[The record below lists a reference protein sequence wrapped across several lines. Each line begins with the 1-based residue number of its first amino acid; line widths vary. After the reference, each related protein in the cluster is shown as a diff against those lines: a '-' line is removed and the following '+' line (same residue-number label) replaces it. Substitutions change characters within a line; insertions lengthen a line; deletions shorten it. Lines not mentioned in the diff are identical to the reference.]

1 MEVTGELFLTL
12 EMFDSADPPPR
23 TLKLKNMFGALVLAV
38 SVLAKSSGKRFLH
51 PSLTTTQKVTG
62 VSPGPTEDH
71 VFGHF
76 ATFIGQTS
84 IFSRK

>member
-1 MEVTGELFLTL
+1 MTGELFLPL

-23 TLKLKNMFGALVLAV
+23 TLKLKNMFGALILAV
-38 SVLAKSSGKRFLH
+38 SFLAKSSGERLLH
-51 PSLTTTQKVTG
+51 TSLTTTQKVTG
-62 VSPGPTEDH
+62 VSPGRTANN
-71 VFGHF
+71 VFGYF